1 MVAVGA
7 RDVAKRCDLMMAA
20 PWYETGVSRASIGGF
35 EREAGVSCA
44 LYELGSCQA
53 HGGPD

>member
-1 MVAVGA
+1 MVVAA
-7 RDVAKRCDLMMAA
+7 RDVAKRWDLMMAA

-44 LYELGSCQA
+44 LYELGKCQA
-53 HGGPD
+53 HSGPD

>member
-1 MVAVGA
+1 MAVAA
-7 RDVAKRCDLMMAA
+7 RDVAKRWDLMMAA

-44 LYELGSCQA
+44 LYELGKCQA
-53 HGGPD
+53 HSGPD